1 MKCHPEL
8 LNRMHRLQGQMKGI
22 LAMMENQTTCEDIV
36 VQLKSIR
43 ANVDKTLS
51 LLTTENLQQVMIS
64 SPKDQKAIQSAMD
77 LIVKSR

>member
-22 LAMMENQTTCEDIV
+22 LAMMESQNTCEDIV
-36 VQLKSIR
+36 IQLKSIR

-51 LLTTENLQQVMIS
+51 LLTTENLQQVMIQ
-64 SPKDQKAIQSAMD
+64 SPEDQKAIQTAMD